1 MTGCL
6 RHAEPVSGVAVL
18 LLDRPAVRNAIDLA
32 LVGELRVRLAELAA
46 RNTIRAIVLASATP
60 GMFCAGADLSVS
72 DTERRLVSDELYAL
86 YQQMITLGTPVIAA
100 VDGAAVGGGAQL
112 ALAADIRLGSSS
124 ARFRFA
130 GPGHGLAVGPW
141 ALPSTVGRR
150 ALELVLSQRFV
161 TADEAVAIGLLDR
174 LAADPLAEATAL
186 AGAVRSLDPAAVR
199 RAKEH
204 VVGGERLA
212 ERLVEERSGNAA
224 VFTGSVGIPRT

>member
-1 MTGCL
+1 MTGGL
-6 RHAEPVSGVAVL
+6 RQAEPVSDVALL

-32 LVGELRVRLAELAA
+32 LVEDLRAWLAELAA
-46 RNTIRAIVLASATP
+46 QETVRAIVLASATP
-60 GMFCAGADLSVS
+60 GMFCAGADLSVADS
-72 DTERRLVSDELYAL
+72 ERRRVSDELYTL
-86 YQQMITLGTPVIAA
+86 YQEMITLGTPVIAA

-112 ALAADIRLGSSS
+112 ALAADIRLGSGR

-161 TADEAVAIGLLDR
+161 AAEEAVAIGLLDR

-186 AGAVRSLDPAAVR
+186 ADAVRSLDPAAVR

-204 VVGGERLA
+204 VVSGERLV
-212 ERLVEERSGNAA
+212 ERLAEERSGNAS
-224 VFTGSVGIPRT
+224 VFTGSVGVPRA